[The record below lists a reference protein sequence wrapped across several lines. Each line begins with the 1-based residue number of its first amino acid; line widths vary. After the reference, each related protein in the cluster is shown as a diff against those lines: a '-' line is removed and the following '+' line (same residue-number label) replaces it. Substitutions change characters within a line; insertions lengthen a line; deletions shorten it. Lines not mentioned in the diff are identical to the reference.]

1 MEMPEKFAQAAFAT
15 LFKAFLA
22 QNMRTKVLYC
32 LFRKDLRGISYAHHS
47 ELHLN
52 DRVIRPGAQVGSKI
66 VLIEPGHVT
75 VKLDGLGEVRY
86 HKTEVVRL

>member
-1 MEMPEKFAQAAFAT
+1 MY
-15 LFKAFLA
+15 
-22 QNMRTKVLYC
+22 KVE
-32 LFRKDLRGISYAHHS
+32 LRGISYAHHS

-52 DRVIRPGAQVGSKI
+52 DRVIRPGVQVGGKI